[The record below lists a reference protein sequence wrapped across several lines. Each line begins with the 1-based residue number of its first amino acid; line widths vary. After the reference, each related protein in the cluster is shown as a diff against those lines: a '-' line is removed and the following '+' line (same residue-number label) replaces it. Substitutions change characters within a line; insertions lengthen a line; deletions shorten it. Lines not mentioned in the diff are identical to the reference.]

1 MSDTNTKKSFFA
13 DLWDR
18 RFFQFLATYA
28 AASWGI
34 IQFME
39 WLVRRYGIN
48 GAWVDKIALLIVL
61 LLPSVIALIY
71 LHGRPGA
78 DKWWKFEKIAY
89 PLNVVFALGASL
101 FLVSGVSQTTSEVE
115 ITNDEGQTIIRE
127 VPKMEFAKRVVLF
140 PFENDNGSNPSWKGI
155 GSAVLLDN
163 SLEQDMRVTSVSPM
177 GFNESYKEY
186 NYGVF
191 DKIPLSTKRNIAEN
205 YYSDFF
211 VGGNFTDDEE
221 TTLEVNVY
229 ETSTGKEIAHEVM
242 QSDNIIQL
250 TQKVSDFV
258 NGQIKLSPVEGKEVL
273 VTLPASNLITSDTAA
288 LHQFVNGV
296 IVMEKNMTNFNEA
309 KTYLEKSV
317 ELDPTCAECHMTLA
331 NIQLLDGQENRSSVK
346 NAMKYVENISER
358 QQYAMKYYNY
368 VYNDQQDKAERLLKN
383 WRKLYPQD
391 KKPVDMLVS
400 MYSRTLR
407 VEEMHKVVEK
417 AIDEGHK
424 GSLLVTYANLLIGAK
439 EYAKA
444 EEYLVKYRE
453 EYPKQAESSTLL
465 ADIYAKQGKTE
476 KAVEVLD
483 ELSLLNPN
491 DIKYDLEKAGIYN
504 LQNKFTQA
512 TKVVNALLQ
521 NANTATDTISLYSKQ
536 MEILARQGKVREYY
550 DERRKLKKVFMTQYP
565 PIAFIQT
572 EYATSG
578 MYQSVG
584 QMDSIEQNIRALEEL
599 MPPIQKNMIGDLN
612 DFIIA
617 VFTENSDSM
626 EYHYAKVKDFLL
638 ASTGED
644 IVNLYDAEIAFQKKE
659 YETARGYWKVLLE
672 KTKTYDIISQN
683 YFESFVLSGDY
694 DEGLKAINLKLEE
707 DPLSPLHLLV
717 KAKLYS
723 KKGNSNKAKEEI
735 EKAWSVLQYSDEDF
749 RYRKEA
755 LELRNELGLS

>member
-1 MSDTNTKKSFFA
+1 MRYSATPPAKAPLLPPPDITNAFILKSLYYSIA
-13 DLWDR
+13 V
-18 RFFQFLATYA
+18 A
-28 AASWGI
+28 
-34 IQFME
+34 
-39 WLVRRYGIN
+39 
-48 GAWVDKIALLIVL
+48 KIAYLLISHLLIVL

-331 NIQLLDGQENRSSVK
+331 NIQLLDGQENRSS
-346 NAMKYVENISER
+346 
-358 QQYAMKYYNY
+358 
-368 VYNDQQDKAERLLKN
+368 
-383 WRKLYPQD
+383 W
-391 KKPVDMLVS
+391 
-400 MYSRTLR
+400 
-407 VEEMHKVVEK
+407 
-417 AIDEGHK
+417 
-424 GSLLVTYANLLIGAK
+424 
-439 EYAKA
+439 
-444 EEYLVKYRE
+444 
-453 EYPKQAESSTLL
+453 
-465 ADIYAKQGKTE
+465 
-476 KAVEVLD
+476 
-483 ELSLLNPN
+483 
-491 DIKYDLEKAGIYN
+491 
-504 LQNKFTQA
+504 
-512 TKVVNALLQ
+512 
-521 NANTATDTISLYSKQ
+521 
-536 MEILARQGKVREYY
+536 
-550 DERRKLKKVFMTQYP
+550 LKKQ
-565 PIAFIQT
+565 
-572 EYATSG
+572 
-578 MYQSVG
+578 
-584 QMDSIEQNIRALEEL
+584 
-599 MPPIQKNMIGDLN
+599 
-612 DFIIA
+612 
-617 VFTENSDSM
+617 
-626 EYHYAKVKDFLL
+626 
-638 ASTGED
+638 
-644 IVNLYDAEIAFQKKE
+644 
-659 YETARGYWKVLLE
+659 
-672 KTKTYDIISQN
+672 
-683 YFESFVLSGDY
+683 
-694 DEGLKAINLKLEE
+694 
-707 DPLSPLHLLV
+707 
-717 KAKLYS
+717 
-723 KKGNSNKAKEEI
+723 
-735 EKAWSVLQYSDEDF
+735 
-749 RYRKEA
+749 
-755 LELRNELGLS
+755 